1 MDQNIIILILILIAI
16 LVSFYST
23 YLSIDNSRKIKRLQ
37 MDIRETLGNINSTL
51 HLNNNLPTKHEV
63 EEVKVEDKTKLQEL
77 EQFPSLDEIENYDS
91 QRMMKP
97 LDANLKKELDDILEE
112 NNSEEDQKLS
122 EQPNDENTPPN
133 NSSETENLEVPDNM
147 ESELLEENLHEM
159 ETPLENNEV
168 EKLDNNS
175 EVREE
180 VVDAVPEAV
189 TDVTTEV
196 KVNPENDDNI
206 ISLEDIR
213 GLSDLDNQISNSLEV
228 NNLKDNVGEEVELES
243 VISNMEDI
251 DKKNLGSD
259 LPSLDEL
266 NQEVLQKMHDK
277 NVKLICKR
285 EGLKVRG
292 TKTERIS
299 RILEEILKY
308 KININ

>member
-299 RILEEILKY
+299 RILEAQKY